1 MEIDTVKLIEFLN
14 TVLYIFCILVTL
26 SLLFGCISQEGSNSL
41 FMRLFMGLLITNI
54 ACMLGETG
62 LWLLHEPQL
71 VPLAKLCAF
80 LSFGGGTV
88 LIALYSYCIVAFIS
102 KRTKISYKLAHF
114 IAGICAFY
122 LVMVIVSEFN
132 GLLFDF
138 DANGFYMDGP
148 YYGIV
153 RVLDIVYKYYCDE
166 SESSVI

>member
-62 LWLLHEPQL
+62 LWLFHEPQF

-88 LIALYSYCIVAFIS
+88 LIVLYA
-102 KRTKISYKLAHF
+102 
-114 IAGICAFY
+114 
-122 LVMVIVSEFN
+122 
-132 GLLFDF
+132 
-138 DANGFYMDGP
+138 
-148 YYGIV
+148 
-153 RVLDIVYKYYCDE
+153 
-166 SESSVI
+166 